1 MWILHYEYFSFIL
14 LVNDRRNY
22 GSVSFLFLIYRLTM
36 TTKIFL
42 LLVLS
47 AWTAKFEEVKWPK
60 KNFHM
65 TEKKLWGSEVDPK
78 KKSDKVR

>member
-14 LVNDRRNY
+14 LVNDRWNY
-22 GSVSFLFLIYRLTM
+22 GSVSFSFLIYRLTM

-47 AWTAKFEEVKWPK
+47 AWTAKLEEVKWLK

-65 TEKKLWGSEVDPK
+65 TEKKLWGSEIDPT

>member
-1 MWILHYEYFSFIL
+1 
-14 LVNDRRNY
+14 
-22 GSVSFLFLIYRLTM
+22 M